1 MSDVVFYP
9 NVPVKERRRRPVRA
23 ERVIIRTDR
32 YALPVI
38 VILFAAAAIYGIS
51 QIDWSLPSGVS
62 SIPWWFWSHLLALIF
77 GYRRGIRT
85 GRKIQAVSHSYNGVF
100 KGHMKLIN
108 KHH

>member
-9 NVPVKERRRRPVRA
+9 NVPVKPDKDPHRRVRT
-23 ERVIIRTDR
+23 VIRTQR
-32 YALPVI
+32 YAGVVI
-38 VILFAAAAIYGIS
+38 PILMAAAAIYGIT
-51 QIDWSLPSGVS
+51 QIDWSYTGGVTGL
-62 SIPWWFWSHLLALIF
+62 PWWLWSHLLVFVF